1 MTPDGSSLTLSQ
13 QIMSSLPAIRDAFA
27 NNLPTIIGMLVCL
40 VFSAF
45 FSSSETAFTS
55 LNRNKIKNLAL
66 EGNKRAA
73 RVVKMSENY
82 DKLLSTILVGNNI
95 VNILLSSLA
104 TVWFITLLAGTRA
117 ENAAST
123 IATAVVTIVVL
134 IFGEITP
141 KSLAKDRPEGFAMGV
156 SGTLKLLVLILTP
169 INFFFMLWKKL
180 VSKIFKPSAEE
191 AVTEGEVLTLI
202 DEAHEDGSIDEYNK
216 EIIENV
222 FEFDDITAGEIATH
236 RTELTMLAADAFD
249 EEWEDAI
256 NNSRFSRYPVYG
268 ESVDDIIG
276 ILDARTYFRL
286 EDKSRENVLKEAI
299 DPAYFVPETVKADVL
314 FRNMKKQKESLAV
327 VLDEYGG
334 VRGIITLTDLIECLI
349 GEFAVDPDEDEEE
362 EELITVHED
371 GVWYINGTA
380 PIADVEEAL
389 GINITD
395 EDSDTFGGYVL
406 GLYGS
411 VPEDGATFELTTENL
426 NISIETIKDHKIE
439 RAIVSIKPAEDE
451 NAETEEAE

>member
-1 MTPDGSSLTLSQ
+1 ML
-13 QIMSSLPAIRDAFA
+13 
-27 NNLPTIIGMLVCL
+27 IGMLVCL

-45 FSSSETAFTS
+45 LAASETAFTS
-55 LNRNKIKNLAL
+55 LNRNKLKNLSI
-66 EGNKRAA
+66 EGNKKAT
-73 RVVKMSENY
+73 RVIKMCENY

-104 TVWFITLLAGTRA
+104 TVWFIALLANTTIA
-117 ENAAST
+117 SAAST
-123 IATAVVTIVVL
+123 VSTVVVTVVVL

-141 KSLAKDRPEGFAMGV
+141 KSLAKDRPEAFAMGL
-156 SGTLKLLVLILTP
+156 SRPLGLLVAILTP

-180 VSKIFKPSAEE
+180 VSKIFKPNTEDT
-191 AVTEGEVLTLI
+191 VTEGEVLTLI

-222 FEFDDITAGEIATH
+222 FAFDDITAGEIATH
-236 RTELTMLAADAFD
+236 RTELTMLASDAFD
-249 EEWEDAI
+249 EEWEYAI

-299 DPAYFVPETVKADVL
+299 SPAYFVPETVKADVL
-314 FRNMKKQKESLAV
+314 FRNMKRQKESLAV

-334 VRGIITLTDLIECLI
+334 VRGIITMTDLIKCLI
-349 GEFAVDPDEDEEE
+349 GEFVSDVEEGE
-362 EELITVHED
+362 ELEELITSLENST
-371 GVWYINGTA
+371 WQINGTA
-380 PIADVEEAL
+380 PISDVEEAL
-389 GINITD
+389 GINITND
-395 EDSDTFGGYVL
+395 DSDTFGGYVL

-411 VPEDGATFELTTENL
+411 VPEDGATFELSTDTL
-426 NISIETIKDHKIE
+426 NISIEAIKDHKIE
-439 RAIVSIKPAEDE
+439 KAIVSVKESDSECAEE
-451 NAETEEAE
+451 